1 MIRFIM
7 KYIFII
13 YLFDVL
19 DFNIILNF
27 RLLRLR
33 INQNTLHSERREYSL
48 TNITFGGTLI
58 ATGTTWCYQPALT
71 CILMWVHYLVRSKKG
86 PHYYYLIPSSTI
98 SPSHGYNKK
107 QDHKK
112 ENWSRGS
119 VMKKLELV
127 INFYKS

>member
-33 INQNTLHSERREYSL
+33 INQNTLHSERWEYSL

-58 ATGTTWCYQPALT
+58 ATGTT
-71 CILMWVHYLVRSKKG
+71 
-86 PHYYYLIPSSTI
+86 
-98 SPSHGYNKK
+98 
-107 QDHKK
+107 
-112 ENWSRGS
+112 
-119 VMKKLELV
+119 
-127 INFYKS
+127 